1 MLMTNLSTDPL
12 VEKAAV
18 VVEGGTQS
26 VPGASGAALA
36 SATNAA
42 AMMTTGLVETA
53 GNAGKRGVM
62 ASSTKF
68 MDWTC

>member
-1 MLMTNLSTDPL
+1 MTSPSTDPL

-26 VPGASGAALA
+26 VLGVSGAALA
-36 SATNAA
+36 NATNAA
-42 AMMTTGLVETA
+42 AMMTTGLVDLE
-53 GNAGKRGVM
+53 GNAGKRGAMV
-62 ASSTKF
+62 SSTKF